1 MTVRNKAVMFSLT
14 AIHLIPCVSLSF
26 ESNIALPE
34 SVIRTVS
41 LSHNYP
47 QKRGIIQDFF
57 CVCTLDKIFLKYLL
71 SYRKTFHHSATQK
84 KKVEEFTK
92 RNNCYYQIWLSLKI
106 KANKNPK
113 QTKIIH
119 MKCHLFNFS
128 ESSTLS
134 IQENLSSQIC
144 SSFHR

>member
-1 MTVRNKAVMFSLT
+1 MSQTLLYLNQSSELSLYPIIT
-14 AIHLIPCVSLSF
+14 HRKEVLSK
-26 ESNIALPE
+26 
-34 SVIRTVS
+34 T
-41 LSHNYP
+41 
-47 QKRGIIQDFF
+47 FF
-57 CVCTLDKIFLKYLL
+57 GVYFTKYTLDKIFLKYLL

-84 KKVEEFTK
+84 KRVEEFTK

-128 ESSTLS
+128 ESSTLF